1 MSDDD
6 TSIKILN
13 SPVNTS
19 MRESPPTVE
28 PSEPVSSISYT
39 MIREDIGAVIVMEEG
54 RPLGIITEK
63 DILERVLTPGK
74 DAYKTLAKDVMSK
87 PLISIESSQPVKE
100 ALRIMKEKKIRRLAV
115 TEKGSLTGLITERRL
130 LASICNQII

>member
-1 MSDDD
+1 
-6 TSIKILN
+6 
-13 SPVNTS
+13 

-39 MIREDIGAVIVMEEG
+39 MIREDIGAVIVMEEDN
-54 RPLGIITEK
+54 PVGIITEK

-74 DAYKTLAKDVMSK
+74 DAYKTLAEDVMSK

-100 ALRIMKEKKIRRLAV
+100 ALRIMKQKKIRRLAV
-115 TEKGSLTGLITERRL
+115 TENGSLTGLITERRL